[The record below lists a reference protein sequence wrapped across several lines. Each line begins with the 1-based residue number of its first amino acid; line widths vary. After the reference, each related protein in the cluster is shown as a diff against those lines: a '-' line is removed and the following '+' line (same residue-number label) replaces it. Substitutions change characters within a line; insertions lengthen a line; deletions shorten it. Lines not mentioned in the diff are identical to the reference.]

1 MKIIRNFIPLLLS
14 FILLTSLSAQTTE
27 TELDVKPSAV
37 TIHLQGA
44 EMIQSANVEVPKG
57 RHRFIFTGLSPKL
70 NPQSIQVTASGG
82 VSILSITSK
91 TNFLKDS
98 QTSQAVKALQD
109 SVKILQEN
117 VQDNN
122 DMLSVFKEEE
132 DLLQKNKALSG
143 KDASLPVEELVK
155 AADFYRERFLEIRN
169 TVTKLKRENN
179 ELQLRINQVNNQLQ
193 EFNAG
198 KHPSSEV
205 YVEVEA
211 GAATSS
217 ELRLRYV
224 VNEAGWSPVYDL
236 ISSGLTEPIKLKYRA
251 LAFNDTGLDWENV
264 TLRLST
270 ADPYQGANQPSL
282 KPWVLTVPKA
292 MKGIAEG
299 KGNQPQPGQ
308 RNQLNMIQQSQN
320 LNYQYYVDGIP
331 MDRMPAEAFETIEI
345 SELSKDFDI
354 ESPYS
359 IPADRKPYSI
369 EITEYVLDA
378 TYKHF
383 AIPKLD
389 KDAFLLAQITG
400 WEKLDLISGP
410 MNVYR
415 NENFIGMA
423 QLSTRTLSDTLELS
437 LGRDGN
443 VIVTRTKL
451 EAFSKKQFLSGNKI
465 SSFTYKISV
474 KNNHRLPIAIEV
486 QDQVPISETKEI
498 EVEIKDTSNARR
510 IKESGKLIWEL
521 SIPSADVKSVNFG
534 YEVKHPSSMEVQ
546 MDRKRNV
553 VSPRFY

>member
-354 ESPYS
+354 EPPYS